1 MKRATAL
8 VAAALMAMDAAGPM
22 VAAPAV
28 PQWYTK
34 PSETYSGGN
43 KRRKTASERA
53 RFKMSQTAR
62 RAQRKRSK

>member
-1 MKRATAL
+1 MKRTSAL
-8 VAAALMAMDAAGPM
+8 AAAALLAMAAAGPM
-22 VAAPAV
+22 VAAPTV

-53 RFKMSQTAR
+53 RFKMAQKAR
-62 RAQRKRSK
+62 RAQRRGSK